1 MKSFL
6 NFLNESTATQQAAR
20 LGLDGDGHGGWYKNG
35 EFVAKTEGGKLKF
48 YNKRQRVG
56 QDPPQ
61 TDKEKNLSHTSTDKG
76 QEPESPP
83 APKSAPGPESIPGSQ
98 PAPGPESPPAPAKA
112 EEEPARL
119 PREGPPDVPKTKGT
133 LTVAFGRFNPPHAGH
148 GKLIGVAAESAE
160 SDGSDYMIIP
170 SRSVRPKTDPMD
182 ADSKVEIMRS
192 LFPEHSER
200 IVNDPNIRTIFDV
213 LKKAHNDGYAGV
225 RIVGGSDRTEAYDRL
240 STDYNGKLYQFDT
253 LETINAGERDA
264 DSEGMEGFSASRM
277 RLAAQENDFK
287 AFYNQLHNEVE
298 IVDENGEFIIDEKT
312 GEPVMEMIPIMEKK
326 PAKEYFTKVRQALKL
341 EEGWSLWQIA
351 PKLDWKNLRENYVK
365 QNIFNIGQLV
375 ENFNTGLVGRILRRG
390 TNYLICVTEDNI
402 MFKSWI
408 RDVVETTKAQSQPMV
423 NVPSKDRNAI
433 KARGKNTFKRD
444 LKGTVVGVNEEVV
457 NGTTKSGVPSDQRL
471 VGTDAH
477 RKYVETMVPGS
488 QWGRHFINKYR
499 KKVSQ

>member
-6 NFLNESTATQQAAR
+6 TFVTEAGSQAVTQAKR
-20 LGLDGDGHGGWYKNG
+20 MGLEGDGHGGWYKDG
-35 EFVAKTEGGKLKF
+35 EFVAKTEKGRLVF

-56 QDPPQ
+56 QDPAQ
-61 TDKEKNLSHTSTDKG
+61 TDKEKRLSHTTTDKG
-76 QEPESPP
+76 QAPESPP

-98 PAPGPESPPAPAKA
+98 PAPGPESPPAPEKAAA
-112 EEEPARL
+112 EEQPRL

-160 SDGSDYMIIP
+160 GDNSDYMIIP
-170 SRSVRPKTDPMD
+170 SRSEKPKTDPMD

-192 LFPEHSER
+192 LFPDHSER

-225 RIVGGSDRTEAYDRL
+225 RIVGGSDRADAFDRL
-240 STDYNGKLYQFDT
+240 SNDYNGKLYQFDT
-253 LETINAGERDA
+253 LETINAGERDPDA
-264 DSEGMEGFSASRM
+264 EGMEGFSASRM

-298 IVDENGEFIIDEKT
+298 VLDENGEFVIDEKT
-312 GEPVMEMIPIMEKK
+312 GEPVMEMIPIMEKE
-326 PAKEYFTKVRQALKL
+326 PAKEYFKKVRQAMKL

-365 QNIFNIGQLV
+365 ENIFKIGQLV
-375 ENFNTGLVGRILRRG
+375 ENFHTGLIGRILRRG

-408 RDVVETTKAQSQPMV
+408 KDVVETKKYTEVHMSRRM
-423 NVPSKDRNAI
+423 
-433 KARGKNTFKRD
+433 RD
-444 LKGTVVGVNEEVV
+444 EKHPN
-457 NGTTKSGVPSDQRL
+457 NL
-471 VGTDAH
+471 VGTDGF
-477 RKYVETMVPGS
+477 RKNVEEKVPGS
-488 QWGRHFINKYR
+488 SWGRQFINKYR
-499 KKVSQ
+499 KKVST